1 MKKLVIL
8 GLAGLLGLPL
18 ATEAQRRNTTRRTT
32 TPART
37 QQNNAAAQAEQEK
50 KRQEDLA
57 RQQQEQQR
65 SAAAEQLKQSS
76 AEANP
81 SARPIPPSDVMFKKT
96 VWRAVDLREKQNQP
110 MFSTGREISKI
121 IVDAVKRG
129 ELQAYA
135 SDSVTTPLTAAEFS
149 ANLTPPS
156 NVIGPEAGIPGAP
169 ARKTKKITKK
179 DDWTGE
185 TITVEVYEDDGTEV
199 PGSATGGS
207 SSAGMESVGELFPS
221 QLYKLELKEDV
232 IFDKKRS
239 RLYHDIQT
247 VTMIM
252 PAKYMGALGFEKPI
266 ASFKYS
272 DLAKLFRAHP
282 EEAIWFNEQNNAQH
296 KNLADAFDLWLFSSY
311 ITKVSN
317 PTGQTISDGTRNG
330 LLAAQQAMEEL
341 IEFEYSL
348 WSY

>member
-18 ATEAQRRNTTRRTT
+18 ATEAQRRNTTRKT
-32 TPART
+32 TPAKT

-50 KRQEDLA
+50 KRQEDLS
-57 RQQQEQQR
+57 RQQAEQQR
-65 SAAAEQLKQSS
+65 SAAADQMKQAS

-81 SARPIPPSDVMFKKT
+81 SARPIPPSDVLFKKT
-96 VWRAVDLREKQNQP
+96 IWRALDLREKQNQP
-110 MFSTGREISKI
+110 MFSTGHEISKI

-129 ELQAYA
+129 ELQAYT
-135 SDSVTTPLTAAEFS
+135 SDSVTTPMTAAEFS

-156 NVIGPEAGIPGAP
+156 GVIGPEQGIPGAP
-169 ARKTKKITKK
+169 ARKTKRIQKK

-185 TITVEVYEDDGTEV
+185 TITVEVYEDDGSEV
-199 PGSATGGS
+199 AGSAVGGS
-207 SSAGMESVGELFPS
+207 GSVGMESMGELFPS

-247 VTMIM
+247 VTIIM
-252 PAKYMGALGFEKPI
+252 PAKFMGALGFEKPV

-272 DLAKLFRAHP
+272 DLSKLFRANP

-317 PTGQTISDGTRNG
+317 ASGRTISDGTRGG

>member
-1 MKKLVIL
+1 MKKLLIF
-8 GLAGLLGLPL
+8 GLAGLMGLPL
-18 ATEAQRRNTTRRTT
+18 VTEAQRRNT
-32 TPART
+32 ASAKT
-37 QQNNAAAQAEQEK
+37 QQNAAAQAKAEQQ
-50 KRQEDLA
+50 RQADLE
-57 RQQQEQQR
+57 RQQQEQQQ
-65 SAAAEQLKQSS
+65 SAAAQQLQQSS

-81 SARPIPPSDVMFKKT
+81 SARPIPPSDIMFKKT
-96 VWRAVDLREKQNQP
+96 VWRAIDLREKQNQP
-110 MFSTGREISKI
+110 MFSAGRQVTKLIA
-121 IVDAVKRG
+121 DAVKRG

-135 SDSVTTPLTAAEFS
+135 NDSVATPISAATFS

-156 NVIGPEAGIPGAP
+156 GMIGPVSDFPGGGAAGA
-169 ARKTKKITKK
+169 ARKTKKVTKK

-199 PGSATGGS
+199 AGTASSVGGGGDAS
-207 SSAGMESVGELFPS
+207 MAGMGELFAS
-221 QLYKLELKEDV
+221 QLYRIELKEDV

-247 VTMIM
+247 ITLIM
-252 PAKYMGALGFEKPI
+252 PAKFTGALAIEKEI

-282 EEAIWFNEQNNAQH
+282 EEAIWFNAQNDAQH

-317 PTGQTISDGTRNG
+317 TNDNRIGDGRNG

-341 IEFEYSL
+341 IEYEYSL